1 MSVNSI
7 RQDEIQRDVSKKDT
21 LLRLYRYLFRYKGR
35 LLGVAALLAVTV
47 SISLVSPLFI
57 ERAIDVYVA
66 AGDRR
71 GLLRLGAVALAAYLL
86 FMAGTRAQNILM
98 AGVTNRVLLEIREEL
113 YSHIQTLSFHFFDS
127 RPTGKILA
135 RVIGDV
141 NSLKEMLT
149 DSVTQLVPGF
159 ATVAGVAVIML
170 VKNPLL
176 ALSALLTLPVLA
188 AGMFGVMN
196 VGHRL
201 WQVYRK
207 KFSNLNAFIHE
218 DMSGIRIIQGF
229 AAEEE
234 TRKDFYGLADELRK
248 SFVDAVR
255 VADCF
260 GPIVDITWGMGAFLL
275 YFIGIRIIGADRVGV
290 GTLMAFSTYLGM
302 FWNPIRNLASFY
314 NKLVT
319 NLSAAERIFDILDTP
334 AQITDRERAGELPP
348 IRGEVRFEDVTFA
361 YADEPERNVLE
372 HLSFRVLPGQTIALV
387 GPTGAGKTTIV
398 NLIGRFYEVK
408 SGKIFIDDHEI
419 RDVTMKSL
427 RRQLGVMTQDHFL
440 FTGTIRENICYGRPQ
455 VTEEEMI
462 AAAKAVNAHDFIMRL
477 EKGYDTQISERG
489 AQLSIGQRQL
499 LAFART
505 MLTDPGILI
514 LDEAT
519 SSIDTHTEILVQ
531 EGIARLLE
539 NRTSFVV
546 AHRLS
551 TIRKADRIFVIDGK
565 GILEEGSHAELMA
578 KRGAYYEL
586 YRASRS
592 LDHASR

>member
-455 VTEEEMI
+455 ATEEEMI

-592 LDHASR
+592 LDHASQ